1 MKFSA
6 MELFQ
11 IPGTKSAGEVLN
23 DTLDMAAYAEDLGF
37 DGVWLAEHHFSIYGI
52 CGNPLLMAAAIAQR
66 TTTLEIGT
74 AVAVLPFY
82 DPIRLAEDAAL
93 VDVLSN
99 GRLQLGVGR
108 GYQPSE
114 FKKFRVDQA
123 TSRSRADE
131 VIDILQLAWTE
142 EEFSYDGEHFQLED
156 VSVLP
161 KPVTAGGPP
170 ILRAAVSPSSFQA
183 AGERGQRILTSPN
196 FTPLETTKE
205 QFGVY
210 TDALSA
216 AGHQPDDYDRP
227 LMQQVYIGKDEQD
240 AYDAPRPF
248 AEWYHKLLA
257 TLVPGAA
264 EKAPASY
271 EQWDKISRNMK
282 GIKYDDVY
290 HQGAN
295 FRTASEA
302 IAKIKQLRDEAGVN
316 HYIGWF
322 NIGGMDRDLVF
333 QSMERFAK
341 DVMPAF
347 QE

>member
-1 MKFSA
+1 

-11 IPGTKSAGEVLN
+11 IPGTKSASEVLG
-23 DTLDMAAYAEDLGF
+23 DTIEMAVYAEDLGF

-52 CGNPLLMAAAIAQR
+52 VGNPLLVAAAISQR
-66 TTTLEIGT
+66 TTTIEIGT

-99 GRLQLGVGR
+99 GRLKLGVGR

-131 VIDILQLAWTE
+131 VIDILHLAWTE
-142 EEFSYDGEHFQLED
+142 EEFSYEGEHFHLEN
-156 VSVLP
+156 VSILP
-161 KPVTAGGPP
+161 KPVTPGGPP
-170 ILRAAVSPSSFQA
+170 IVRAAVSPSSFEA
-183 AGERGQRILTSPN
+183 AGDAGQRILTSPN

-205 QFGVY
+205 QFKVY
-210 TDALSA
+210 ADALTA
-216 AGHQPDDYDRP
+216 AGHNPDEYDRP
-227 LMQQVYIGKDEQD
+227 LMQQVYIGKNSRD
-240 AYDAPRPF
+240 AYETPKPY
-248 AEWYHKLLA
+248 AEWYHQLLS
-257 TLVPGAA
+257 TLVPGAT

-282 GIKYDDVY
+282 TISYDDVY
-290 HQGAN
+290 QQGAN

-302 IAKIKQLRDEAGVN
+302 VAKIEQLRDEAGVN

-333 QSMERFAK
+333 ESMERFAK
-341 DVMPAF
+341 DVMSAF
-347 QE
+347 QQ